1 MDDRKDADI
10 LASAK
15 FRENEDGEFVMV
27 ENNPPDL
34 DDPRVRRILG
44 RVYAYLLRW
53 GREAD
58 TKEEPGHGET

>member
-1 MDDRKDADI
+1 MSDREDTDL

-27 ENNPPDL
+27 ENNPPDP
-34 DDPRVRRILG
+34 DDPRVVRTLG
-44 RVYAYLLRW
+44 RVYAYLRRL

-58 TKEEPGHGET
+58 NEGGHGDGAT

>member
-1 MDDRKDADI
+1 MSDRKETDI

-34 DDPRVRRILG
+34 SDPRVRRTLG
-44 RVYAYLLRW
+44 RVYAYLLRL
-53 GREAD
+53 GREGD
-58 TKEEPGHGET
+58 NEGEPGDGET